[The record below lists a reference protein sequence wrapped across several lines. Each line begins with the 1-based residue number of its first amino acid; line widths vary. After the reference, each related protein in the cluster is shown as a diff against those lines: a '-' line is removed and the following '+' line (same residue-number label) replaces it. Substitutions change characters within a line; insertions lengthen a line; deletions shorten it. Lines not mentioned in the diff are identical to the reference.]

1 MGEPDRVP
9 RYARPF
15 VAILIAAMI
24 ACAVFAWEPWPLTS
38 FRLFS
43 NVRIDE
49 QSAWLATT
57 VDATGDEEPYP
68 LGGEDHGF
76 RGFPFTMSEFASA
89 DPARQDELCRTW
101 VDAAPE
107 LVGRDAVEVNLYL
120 RSWRLSDRDDDGAR
134 PGTTELRYTCTGTGL
149 SDAR

>member
-15 VAILIAAMI
+15 VVILIAAMI

-57 VDATGDEEPYP
+57 VGATGDEEPYP

-89 DPARQDELCRTW
+89 DRARQDELCRTW
-101 VDAAPE
+101 VEAAPV

-120 RSWRLSDRDDDGAR
+120 RSWRLSDRDDDGAG

>member
-1 MGEPDRVP
+1 MGEPDHVP
-9 RYARPF
+9 RFARPF

-57 VDATGDEEPYP
+57 VDADGDEESYP

-76 RGFPFTMSEFASA
+76 RGFPFTMSEFVAA
-89 DPARQDELCRTW
+89 TRARQDELCRTW

-107 LVGRDAVEVNLYL
+107 LVGRDAVEVDIYL
-120 RSWRLSDRDDDGAR
+120 RSWRLSDRDDDGAS
-134 PGTTELRYTCTGTGL
+134 PGSTELRYTCTPTGL
-149 SDAR
+149 SDAS